1 MSLGLSVSDVVNVT
15 INMSPIAAAVRN
27 FGALLVLGS
36 SSVID
41 TNERIRAYTT
51 LAAVGSDFGTTAP
64 EYLAAVNFFSQSPQP
79 SLLYIG
85 RWAQT
90 ATAGV
95 LHGARLS
102 TSQQAIANFQAIT
115 NGGFNITI
123 DGTVKNVTGLNF
135 STAANLNAVAAIIA
149 TALGTSANVVWGAN
163 NQRFDVVSKTTG
175 ATSTVG
181 YASTGT
187 GTDVSTLLGLTAAS
201 GASVPV
207 AGIPAETLL
216 SAVTQMANISN
227 DWYGLAVAAI
237 GLQDADLIAV
247 AATIEASSPSRIFG
261 ITTQASATLDP
272 TSTTDLAYVLSAAKY
287 RRTFIQYSSSSPYA
301 VTSMYGRAF
310 TVDFTGNKT
319 TITLKFK
326 QEPGV
331 TAETLTETQAATL
344 KAKKCNVFVNYNN
357 STAIIQEGQMTDGSF
372 FDEVH
377 GLDYTQ
383 NDVQTAVYNALYT
396 SPTKIPQTDAGNEIL
411 ANVVSARLAQ
421 GVTNGLVAPGVWNSA
436 GFGALTQGDTLDKGY
451 YVYTPPVSS
460 QSQADREARKAV
472 TMQCAIKLAGAVHS
486 ANVIINVN
494 R

>member
-1 MSLGLSVSDVVNVT
+1 MSQGLSVSDVVNVS
-15 INMSPIAAAVRN
+15 IVMSPIAAAVRN

-36 SSVID
+36 SPVID
-41 TNERIRAYTT
+41 TTERIRSYTT
-51 LAAVGSDFGTTAP
+51 LSAVGNDFGTTAP

-102 TSQQAIANFQAIT
+102 ASQQAIANFQAVT

-135 STAANLNAVAAIIA
+135 SGAANLNAVAAIIA
-149 TALGTSANVVWGAN
+149 TALSTANVVWGAN
-163 NQRFDVVSKTTG
+163 NQRFDVISKTSG
-175 ATSTVG
+175 ATSTVS
-181 YASTGT
+181 YASAPGT

-201 GASVPV
+201 GASAPV

-216 SAVTQMANISN
+216 SAVAQMANIST
-227 DWYGLAVAAI
+227 DWYGLAVAAL
-237 GLQDADLIAV
+237 GLQDADQIAV
-247 AATIEASSPSRIFG
+247 AAFIEAASPSRIFG
-261 ITTQASATLDP
+261 ITTQAAGTLDP
-272 TSTTDLAYVLSAAKY
+272 TSTTDLAYLLSAAKY

-310 TVDFTGNKT
+310 TVDFTGNRT

-377 GLDYTQ
+377 GLDFTQ
-383 NDVQTAVYNALYT
+383 NDVQTALYNALYT

-411 ANVVSARLAQ
+411 ANVISARLAQ
-421 GVTNGLVAPGVWNSA
+421 GVANGLIAPGVWNSA
-436 GFGALTQGDTLDKGY
+436 GFGALSQGDTLDKGY

>member
-1 MSLGLSVSDVVNVT
+1 MSQGLSVSDVVNVS
-15 INMSPIAAAVRN
+15 IVMSPIAAAVRN

-41 TNERIRAYTT
+41 TNERIRSYTT
-51 LAAVGSDFGTTAP
+51 LPAVASDFGTTAP
-64 EYLAAVNFFSQSPQP
+64 EYLAAVNFFAQSPQP

-90 ATAGV
+90 ASAGV

-102 TSQQAIANFQAIT
+102 ASQQAISNFTAIT
-115 NGGFNITI
+115 AGGFNITI
-123 DGTVKNVTGLNF
+123 DGTVKNITGLNF
-135 STAANLNAVAAIIA
+135 SSATNLNAVAAIIA
-149 TALGTSANVVWGAN
+149 TALGSSGNAVWGAN
-163 NQRFDVVSKTTG
+163 NQRFDIISKTTG
-175 ATSTVG
+175 ATSSVS
-181 YASTGT
+181 YATAGT
-187 GTDVSTLLGLTAAS
+187 GTDISTLLGLTSAS

-207 AGIPAETLL
+207 GGIVAETLL
-216 SAVTQMANISN
+216 SAVAQMANLSN

-237 GLQDADLIAV
+237 GLQDADQIAV
-247 AATIEASSPSRIFG
+247 AGFIEAASPSRIFG
-261 ITTQASATLDP
+261 ITTQAAATVDP
-272 TSTTDLAYVLSAAKY
+272 TSTTDLAYVLAAAKY
-287 RRTFIQYSSSSPYA
+287 RRTFTQYSSSSPYA

-331 TAETLTETQAATL
+331 TAETLSETQAATL
-344 KAKKCNVFVNYNN
+344 KAKKCNVFINYNN

-377 GLDYTQ
+377 GLDYLQ
-383 NDVQTAVYNALYT
+383 NDVQTAYYNALYT
-396 SPTKIPQTDAGNEIL
+396 SPTKIPQTDAGNAVL
-411 ANVVSARLAQ
+411 ATVISARLAQ
-421 GVTNGLVAPGVWNSA
+421 GVTNGLIAPGVWNAA

-451 YVYTPPVSS
+451 YVYTPPIAT

-472 TMQCAIKLAGAVHS
+472 TNQCAIKLAGAVHFG
-486 ANVIINVN
+486 NVVINVN

>member
-1 MSLGLSVSDVVNVT
+1 MSQGLSVSDVVNVS
-15 INMSPIAAAVRN
+15 IVMSPIAAAVRN

-41 TNERIRAYTT
+41 TNERIRSYTT
-51 LAAVGSDFGTTAP
+51 LTAVGNDFGTTAP

-79 SLLYIG
+79 ALLYIG

-90 ATAGV
+90 ASAGV

-135 STAANLNAVAAIIA
+135 SGAANLNAVAAIIA
-149 TALGTSANVVWGAN
+149 TALSTANVVWGAT
-163 NQRFDVVSKTTG
+163 NQRFDVISKTTG

-181 YASTGT
+181 YASAGT
-187 GTDVSTLLGLTAAS
+187 GTDVSALLGLTASA
-201 GASVPV
+201 GASTPV
-207 AGIPAETLL
+207 AGIAAETLL
-216 SAVTQMANISN
+216 SAVAQMANIST
-227 DWYGLAVAAI
+227 DWYGLAVAA
-237 GLQDADLIAV
+237 LNVQDADHVAV
-247 AATIEASSPSRIFG
+247 AAFIEAASPARIYG
-261 ITTQASATLDP
+261 ITTQAPGTLDA

-287 RRTFIQYSSSSPYA
+287 RRTFTQYSTSSPYA

-310 TVDFTGNKT
+310 TVDFTGNRT

-326 QEPGV
+326 QEPGI
-331 TAETLTETQAATL
+331 TAETISSTQAATL

-357 STAIIQEGQMTDGSF
+357 STAIIQEGVMTDGSF

-383 NDVQTAVYNALYT
+383 NDVQTAIYNALYT
-396 SPTKIPQTDAGNEIL
+396 SPTKIPQTDAGNEQL

-421 GVTNGLVAPGVWNSA
+421 AVTNGLVAPGQWNGPS
-436 GFGALTQGDTLDKGY
+436 FGALTQGDTLDKGY
-451 YVYTPPVSS
+451 YIYVPPISS

>member
-1 MSLGLSVSDVVNVT
+1 MSQGLSVSDVVNVT

-41 TNERIRAYTT
+41 TNERIRSYTT
-51 LAAVGSDFGTTAP
+51 LTAVGNDFGQTAP
-64 EYLAAVNFFSQSPQP
+64 EYLAAQNFFSQSPQP
-79 SLLYIG
+79 SVLYIG

-90 ATAGV
+90 ATSGL
-95 LHGARLS
+95 LHGAHLS

-123 DGTVKNVTGLNF
+123 DGTVKNITGLNF
-135 STAANLNAVAAIIA
+135 SGAANLNAVAAIIA
-149 TALGTSANVVWGAN
+149 TALGASANAVWGAN
-163 NQRFDVVSKTTG
+163 NQRFDIISKTTG
-175 ATSTVG
+175 ATSTVS
-181 YASTGT
+181 YASAGT

-201 GASVPV
+201 GASAPV

-216 SAVTQMANISN
+216 SAVAQMANISN

-237 GLQDADLIAV
+237 GLVDADQIAV
-247 AATIEASSPSRIFG
+247 SGFIEAANPSRIFG
-261 ITTQASATLDP
+261 ITTQAAATLDP
-272 TSTTDLAYVLSAAKY
+272 TSTTDLAYVLAAAKY

-310 TVDFTGNKT
+310 TVDFTGNRT

-357 STAIIQEGQMTDGSF
+357 STAIIQEGQMSDGSF

-377 GLDYTQ
+377 GLDFTQ

-421 GVTNGLVAPGVWNSA
+421 GVTNGLIAPGVWNSA
-436 GFGALTQGDTLDKGY
+436 GFGALSQGDTLDKGY
-451 YVYTPPVSS
+451 YVYAPPVSS

>member
-1 MSLGLSVSDVVNVT
+1 MSQGLSVSDVVNVSIVMT
-15 INMSPIAAAVRN
+15 PTAAAVRN

-41 TNERIRAYTT
+41 TNERIRSYTT
-51 LAAVGSDFGTTAP
+51 LSAVANDFGTTAP

-79 SLLYIG
+79 ALLYLG

-90 ATAGV
+90 ASSGV

-123 DGTVKNVTGLNF
+123 DGTVKNITGLNF
-135 STAANLNAVAAIIA
+135 SGAANLNAVAAIIA
-149 TALGTSANVVWGAN
+149 TALTTANVIWGAN
-163 NQRFDVVSKTTG
+163 NQRFDIISKTTG
-175 ATSTVG
+175 ATSTVS
-181 YASTGT
+181 YASAGT

-201 GASVPV
+201 GASAPVP
-207 AGIPAETLL
+207 GIPAETLL
-216 SAVTQMANISN
+216 SAVTQMANIST
-227 DWYGLAVAAI
+227 DWYGLAIAAI
-237 GLQDADLIAV
+237 GLTDADQIAV
-247 AATIEASSPSRIFG
+247 AAFIEAASPSRIFG

-287 RRTFIQYSSSSPYA
+287 RRTFTQYSTSSPYA

-310 TVDFTGNKT
+310 TVDFTGNRT

-326 QEPGV
+326 QEPGI

-377 GLDYTQ
+377 GLDYLQ
-383 NDVQTAVYNALYT
+383 NDVQTAVYNLLYT
-396 SPTKIPQTDAGNEIL
+396 SPTKVPQTDAG
-411 ANVVSARLAQ
+411 ANLIATTISARLAQ
-421 GVTNGLVAPGVWNSA
+421 GVANGLIAPGVWNSP
-436 GFGALTQGDTLDKGY
+436 GFGALTQGDVLGKGY

-472 TMQCAIKLAGAVHS
+472 TNQCAIKLAGAVHS

>member
-1 MSLGLSVSDVVNVT
+1 MSQGLSVSDVVNVS
-15 INMSPIAAAVRN
+15 IVMSPIAAAVRN

-41 TNERIRAYTT
+41 TNERIRSYTT
-51 LAAVGSDFGTTAP
+51 LTAVGNDFGTTSP

-79 SLLYIG
+79 SLLYLG

-90 ATAGV
+90 ASSGV

-102 TSQQAIANFQAIT
+102 ASQQAIANFQAIT
-115 NGGFNITI
+115 NGGFNITV

-135 STAANLNAVAAIIA
+135 SGAANLNAVAAIIT
-149 TALGTSANVVWGAN
+149 TALTTANVIWGAN
-163 NQRFDVVSKTTG
+163 NQRFDIVSKTTG
-175 ATSTVG
+175 ATSTVS
-181 YASTGT
+181 YASAGT

-201 GASVPV
+201 GASTPV
-207 AGIPAETLL
+207 SGIAAETLL
-216 SAVTQMANISN
+216 SAVAQMANLSN

-237 GLQDADLIAV
+237 GLADADQIGVSAF
-247 AATIEASSPSRIFG
+247 IEAASPARIFG
-261 ITTQASATLDP
+261 ITTQAAATLDP

-287 RRTFIQYSSSSPYA
+287 RRTFVQYSSSSPYA

-383 NDVQTAVYNALYT
+383 NDVQTALYNALYT
-396 SPTKIPQTDAGNEIL
+396 SPTKIPQTDSGNEIL

-421 GVTNGLVAPGVWNSA
+421 GVTNGLIAPGVWNSA

>member
-1 MSLGLSVSDVVNVT
+1 MSLGLSVSDVVSVT
-15 INMSPIAAAVRN
+15 INMSPTAAAVRN

-41 TNERIRAYTT
+41 TNERIRSYTT
-51 LAAVGSDFGTTAP
+51 LAAVGTDFGTTAP

-90 ATAGV
+90 ATSGV

-115 NGGFNITI
+115 NGGFNITV

-135 STAANLNAVAAIIA
+135 SGAANLNAVAAIIA
-149 TALGTSANVVWGAN
+149 TALSTANVVWGAN

-201 GASVPV
+201 GASAPV
-207 AGIPAETLL
+207 AGIVAETLL

-227 DWYGLAVAAI
+227 DWYGLAIAAI
-237 GLQDADLIAV
+237 GLQDVDQIAV

-357 STAIIQEGQMTDGSF
+357 STAIIQEGQMCDGSF

-421 GVTNGLVAPGVWNSA
+421 GVTNGLIAPGVWNSA

>member
-41 TNERIRAYTT
+41 TNERIRSYTT

-135 STAANLNAVAAIIA
+135 SGAANLNAVAAIIA
-149 TALGTSANVVWGAN
+149 TALTTANVIWGAN
-163 NQRFDVVSKTTG
+163 NQRFDIVSKTTG

-207 AGIPAETLL
+207 AGIVAETLL

-227 DWYGLAVAAI
+227 DWYGLAIAAI
-237 GLQDADLIAV
+237 GVQDADQIAV

-421 GVTNGLVAPGVWNSA
+421 GVTNGLIAPGVWNSS

>member
-41 TNERIRAYTT
+41 TNERIRSYTT

-135 STAANLNAVAAIIA
+135 SGAANLNAVAAIIA
-149 TALGTSANVVWGAN
+149 TALTTANVIWGAN
-163 NQRFDVVSKTTG
+163 NQRFDIVSKTTG

-207 AGIPAETLL
+207 AGIVAETLL

-227 DWYGLAVAAI
+227 DWYGLAIAAI
-237 GLQDADLIAV
+237 GVQDADQIAV

-326 QEPGV
+326 QEP
-331 TAETLTETQAATL
+331 A
-344 KAKKCNVFVNYNN
+344 
-357 STAIIQEGQMTDGSF
+357 
-372 FDEVH
+372 
-377 GLDYTQ
+377 
-383 NDVQTAVYNALYT
+383 
-396 SPTKIPQTDAGNEIL
+396 
-411 ANVVSARLAQ
+411 
-421 GVTNGLVAPGVWNSA
+421 
-436 GFGALTQGDTLDKGY
+436 
-451 YVYTPPVSS
+451 
-460 QSQADREARKAV
+460 
-472 TMQCAIKLAGAVHS
+472 
-486 ANVIINVN
+486 
-494 R
+494 

>member
-41 TNERIRAYTT
+41 TNERIRSYTT
-51 LAAVGSDFGTTAP
+51 LAAVGTDFGTTAP

-135 STAANLNAVAAIIA
+135 SGAANLNAVAAIIA
-149 TALGTSANVVWGAN
+149 TALTTANVIWGAN
-163 NQRFDVVSKTTG
+163 NQRFDIVSKTTG

-216 SAVTQMANISN
+216 SAVTQMMNISN
-227 DWYGLAVAAI
+227 DWYGLAIAAI
-237 GLQDADLIAV
+237 GVQDAEQIAV

-261 ITTQASATLDP
+261 ITTQASGTLDP

-421 GVTNGLVAPGVWNSA
+421 GVTNGLIAPGVWNSA